1 MKAISTFVSL
11 FLIITTCATSAV
23 LYLNENY
30 NISAALC
37 IVWIISLTLWIGKSS
52 GLIDML
58 LHSGK
63 RIPQNA

>member
-11 FLIITTCATSAV
+11 FFFIFSCANSAV

-37 IVWIISLTLWIGKSS
+37 IVWIVSLTLWIGKSS
-52 GLIDML
+52 GLLDVMFNNTK
-58 LHSGK
+58 H
-63 RIPQNA
+63 IPQNA